1 MAVAVE
7 CNCETWL
14 YETMDICG
22 HTGIP
27 VTNIR
32 FDPQIDG
39 PEGKGPL
46 AAHFGLTHFVDDTA
60 DALLASVHQLH
71 AAIRI
76 KLFRNIETLD
86 EAGMF

>member
-1 MAVAVE
+1 
-7 CNCETWL
+7 
-14 YETMDICG
+14 MDIYG
-22 HTGIP
+22 HKGIP
-27 VTNIR
+27 VTNMC
-32 FDPQIDG
+32 FDLQIHG

-76 KLFRNIETLD
+76 TLLRNIETLD
-86 EAGMF
+86 EAEK